1 MFQLLRTSGTRGQL
15 VCHASILLNPTRGLS
30 SVSPPPQKPPVPLSI
45 VTITSENIQSEVLS
59 SPIPVILDCHAE
71 WCGPCKQL
79 APLLE
84 RAVKSTGGKVRLA
97 TLDVDVEKALAAKL
111 SVQSLPTVFG
121 VHSGRLV
128 DSFIG
133 MRTDAEVQAF
143 VDKLLKASE
152 DMGPPSS
159 AEGGATEEEEEPPKS
174 PMEQAADA
182 LASGDVEAA
191 TALYKQVYSALRA
204 TTSSANPEANTQSRQ
219 DKDKGLLQQ
228 ATCLVGLAS
237 CAQMSGDTDAVVE
250 LLSLVK
256 KEHAF
261 EVGNDAGLARAVAQ
275 LELATKGKASSSA
288 EEGGSGSL
296 ADLEAKLSAAL
307 ELEEGAS
314 SAEGV
319 LALRLDLAH
328 ALFAQSRYDEAL
340 DQALLIVK
348 ADVQWREGAGK
359 ALCLQFFD
367 ALGNDHPAV
376 KKGRRRLGNL
386 LFV

>member
-1 MFQLLRTSGTRGQL
+1 
-15 VCHASILLNPTRGLS
+15 
-30 SVSPPPQKPPVPLSI
+30 
-45 VTITSENIQSEVLS
+45 
-59 SPIPVILDCHAE
+59 
-71 WCGPCKQL
+71 
-79 APLLE
+79 
-84 RAVKSTGGKVRLA
+84 
-97 TLDVDVEKALAAKL
+97 LDVDVEKALAAKL